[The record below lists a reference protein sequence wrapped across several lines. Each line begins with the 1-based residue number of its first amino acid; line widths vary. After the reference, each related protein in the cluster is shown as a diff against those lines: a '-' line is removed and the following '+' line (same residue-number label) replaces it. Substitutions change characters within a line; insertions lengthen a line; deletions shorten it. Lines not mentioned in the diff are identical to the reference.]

1 MLQLRSLAVGREGEL
16 AAAPGE
22 RLEHFTHPVKGF
34 DGVEVF
40 GLVDM
45 CLVMQD
51 LLAHGLVEVRR
62 DNLQGLVPVE
72 AQWSCKAAY
81 GISTPA
87 SSSAS

>member
-1 MLQLRSLAVGREGEL
+1 
-16 AAAPGE
+16 
-22 RLEHFTHPVKGF
+22 
-34 DGVEVF
+34 
-40 GLVDM
+40 M